1 MNSLNKTT
9 LNKITS
15 VLAITTMVI
24 VATGCD
30 RKGANTT
37 AGEKLDNTIAA
48 SKEESKDAGN
58 HVANATSKAGQSID
72 DAAITA
78 SIKSKLIA
86 DDELKAID
94 INVDTSKG
102 VVTLTGA
109 APNAKTLER
118 ATTIA
123 RNTNGVSDVKNH
135 LTTN

>member
-1 MNSLNKTT
+1 MNSLNKITT
-9 LNKITS
+9 
-15 VLAITTMVI
+15 VLAVTTMVI

-30 RKGANTT
+30 RKGTNTT

-109 APNAKTLER
+109 APNAKALER

-123 RNTNGVSDVKNH
+123 RSTDGVSDVKNH
-135 LTTN
+135 LTMN